1 MGMHPFFLCTC
12 ASLLLTHA
20 PPHTT
25 HHNAQTA
32 VRVVL
37 TIGVSG
43 LLLALLQP
51 PLPRIGGAACP
62 QLPFALC
69 PRLWDERHVP
79 MHGAD
84 DVAVWGSGL
93 GRREHWPRWLLV
105 SAAGLGLVG
114 LSGVVPGSRSPL
126 VRLCVGGGVGWLV
139 GNYLALELVPEQ
151 AMLQVR
157 CQAAAAGCGWRRGCT
172 GCGRQS
178 NIHVQSPAALPL
190 TLPCPH
196 SITTTTS

>member
-1 MGMHPFFLCTC
+1 
-12 ASLLLTHA
+12 
-20 PPHTT
+20 
-25 HHNAQTA
+25 
-32 VRVVL
+32 VRIVL
-37 TIGVSG
+37 TIGVGG

-105 SAAGLGLVG
+105 SAAGVGLVG
-114 LSGVVPGSRSPL
+114 LSGVVPGSRTPL
-126 VRLCVGGGVGWLV
+126 VRLCVGAAVGWLV
-139 GNYLALELVPEQ
+139 GDYLALELVPGQ
-151 AMLQVR
+151 PTLQVR
-157 CQAAAAGCGWRRGCT
+157 CRWLWCAACMARAPGCALAMQHARGLVPT
-172 GCGRQS
+172 PRALAQS
-178 NIHVQSPAALPL
+178 
-190 TLPCPH
+190 
-196 SITTTTS
+196 